1 MMTTASNRNPTFW
14 QSLSFR
20 NWRISTK
27 LILTLLTLSLIPL
40 AVGLAINT
48 QESADT
54 LTQQTRIN
62 LSRLAFSTAQRIE
75 QFLVD
80 NHNFVRLVASD
91 PIVINFLSN
100 PDGTDK
106 QTLQQGLASKIKD
119 LIAADVVTIVDP
131 ATGQAS
137 PKNVIDLAGF
147 YNKKGIVLYHN
158 NTAIIGQDYS
168 GRDFVKAA
176 LNGDQFTSDILVGL
190 TTGTPGINASVPV
203 KDANGNIIGATAFRI
218 QGQFVSGI
226 LTNTL
231 SFQSKDIS
239 DEERKSVNIY
249 LTDHYG
255 IVVSASSAND
265 PWLGR
270 NLGTIS
276 DENTINSIKSVKPLG
291 GACPD
296 NAATCDASKR
306 TAILPK
312 AIPGVQPLADQLSAA
327 FKSGESGS
335 IRYCR
340 TDNPDEALA
349 LNKCNGEVHVIGYAP
364 VEDPFK
370 RGSSLF
376 MVSVD
381 LPESIFS
388 QAIDAQ
394 RLRGILIAIGIAV
407 LSAAISLL
415 VARTLASPI
424 GKLARAARS
433 VETDKPFQPS
443 DIADIMA
450 QYDEVGNL
458 ARVFNDMVLAL
469 RARMGELQTIY
480 EIGNQITSTVDL
492 QRTLSYLMNAI
503 GSVIAFDAAEVSLF
517 DAKRQN
523 LELEIAINK
532 GAEVSTGNRI
542 YPANKN
548 YAGYITE
555 KRTPLLV
562 NSVSTFTEVTPN
574 PDRSWKDLKPQS
586 YLGIPLKL
594 GDRVIGTIELVSKK
608 TDAFTN
614 DNLRI
619 LESIAVQAA
628 VAIDNAQQVLLRE
641 ERLKAQIQELKIEID
656 EVKKAKQVAE
666 ITETEY
672 FNNLRNRVKEL
683 KNRGTKRATEE
694 APTSTES
701 KPAEEAAPSSQ
712 PSTETGD

>member
-1 MMTTASNRNPTFW
+1 MSNVSKRTTPTFW
-14 QSLSFR
+14 QSLNFR

-48 QESADT
+48 QESANT
-54 LTQQTRIN
+54 LTQQTRVN

-106 QTLQQGLASKIKD
+106 QTLQQGLASKVKD
-119 LIAADVVTIVDP
+119 LIAADQV
-131 ATGQAS
+131 GG
-137 PKNVIDLAGF
+137 KNVIDLAGF

-168 GRDFVKAA
+168 GRDYVQAA
-176 LNGDQFTSDILVGL
+176 LKGEEFTSSILVGL

-218 QGQFVSGI
+218 QGQFIDQI
-226 LTNTL
+226 LSDTL
-231 SFQSKDIS
+231 SIQSKDIS
-239 DEERKSVNIY
+239 QEERKAVNIY

-255 IVVSASSAND
+255 IVVSTSSD
-265 PWLGR
+265 KTWLDR
-270 NLGTIS
+270 SLGTIT
-276 DENTINSIKSVKPLG
+276 DQATIKSITSVKPLG

-306 TAILPK
+306 TAILPQ
-312 AIPGVQPLADQLSAA
+312 AIPGAQPLGDQLSQA
-327 FKSGESGS
+327 FANGESGS

-340 TDNPDEALA
+340 TSNPDEPLA
-349 LNKCNGEVHVIGYAP
+349 ADKCNGEVHVIGYAP
-364 VEDPFK
+364 VQDPFHT
-370 RGSSLF
+370 GTSLF

-394 RLRGILIAIGIAV
+394 RLQGILIAAAIAI
-407 LSAAISLL
+407 LAAAISYFL
-415 VARTLASPI
+415 ARNLARPI
-424 GKLARAARS
+424 GKLANAAHN
-433 VETDKPFQPS
+433 VEGDKPFKPS
-443 DIADIMA
+443 DIADVMS

-458 ARVFNDMVLAL
+458 ARVFSDMVMSL

-492 QRTLSYLMNAI
+492 QRTLSYLMKAI
-503 GSVIAFDAAEVSLF
+503 GSVIAFDAAEVALF
-517 DAKRQN
+517 DANRQN
-523 LELEIAINK
+523 FALKIAIKK
-532 GAEVSTGNRI
+532 GEEVSTGNRI
-542 YPANKN
+542 YAPNKN
-548 YAGYITE
+548 YIGYINE
-555 KRTPLLV
+555 KRMPLLI
-562 NSVSTFTEVTPN
+562 NNVSAFTEVTPS
-574 PDRSWKDLKPQS
+574 PDRSWQDLKPQS
-586 YLGIPLKL
+586 YMGIPLKL
-594 GDRVIGTIELVSKK
+594 GDRIIGTIELVSRK
-608 TDAFTN
+608 TDAFGT

-619 LESIAVQAA
+619 LESIAVQAS
-628 VAIDNAQQVLLRE
+628 VAIDNAQQVLVRE

-683 KNRGTKRATEE
+683 KNRGAKRATGETPTASEATPTEE
-694 APTSTES
+694 A
-701 KPAEEAAPSSQ
+701 Q
-712 PSTETGD
+712 PSGETGD